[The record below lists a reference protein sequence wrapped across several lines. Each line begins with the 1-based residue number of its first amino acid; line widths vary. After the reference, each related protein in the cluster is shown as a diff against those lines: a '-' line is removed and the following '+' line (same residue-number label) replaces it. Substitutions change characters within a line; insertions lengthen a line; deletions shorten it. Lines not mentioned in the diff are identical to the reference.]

1 MVARYRDLGYDF
13 LAITDHDDRIA
24 DDYWFRIPAG
34 DDRMLILSGIEL
46 DYRPLSQHVGKIIGD
61 HETLFVLNH
70 PGRYKLTV
78 DETLRRIETLTAAGL
93 PIQAVELSDT
103 GIYQAEYDVEAIR
116 LPKIATDDS
125 HRDADFGRA
134 WIEVDAARA
143 PDAILRAIKG
153 GDFRVGFAAG
163 DGLVAS
169 TRLRDFAGAERFGIR
184 AVTPPAAA
192 PPGDG
197 AAMPRPRDHWLGG
210 DPRGVAVGTVLHP
223 KD

>member
-1 MVARYRDLGYDF
+1 MARYRDLGYDF

>member
-1 MVARYRDLGYDF
+1 VARYRDLGYDF

>member
-1 MVARYRDLGYDF
+1 MARYRDLGYDF

-103 GIYQAEYDVEAIR
+103 GIYQAEYDVEAIS

>member
-1 MVARYRDLGYDF
+1 MARYRDLGYDF

-93 PIQAVELSDT
+93 QIQAVELSDT

-210 DPRGVAVGTVLHP
+210 DPRGVEVGTVLHP